1 MTRLATAHI
10 LLAVTGGVAAYRA
23 ADLAS
28 QLVQAGAKVDTI
40 LTEGAAQFIQ
50 PLTFAALTR
59 RPVHTDLFAPWSGD
73 ALGHISLARDAEVM
87 LVAPASANAIAR
99 LSLGLASDLLGAV
112 ALSTSAPL
120 IVAPAMEHGMFH
132 HPATQSHLQTLRDRG
147 ATVVGPAHGRLA
159 SGAIG
164 DGRLVAVG
172 ELLDAV
178 RQALGRDGPLAGI
191 RIVLTAGGTREALDP
206 VRYLGNRSS
215 GKMGYALAYAAID
228 LGAAVHLITG
238 PVNLPA
244 PAGIEVTEVES
255 AAAMHQAVGDATR
268 SADVLIMAAAVADF
282 RPRHRQ
288 TQKIKKQP
296 DTEPLTLELKRNPDI
311 LASISHT
318 GLIKVGFAAE
328 TEDLL
333 ANAEKKL
340 TAKTLDMIV
349 ANDATATIGSGTSTA
364 IILRP
369 GQRPESLPEMTKEA
383 LAQHILEQVAEIVT
397 RNKSGATR

>member
-73 ALGHISLARDAEVM
+73 ALGHLSLARDAEVM

>member
-1 MTRLATAHI
+1 MTGLATAQI

-40 LTEGAAQFIQ
+40 LTEGAARFIQ

-164 DGRLVAVG
+164 DGRLVPIG
-172 ELLDAV
+172 ELINVV
-178 RQALGRDGPLAGI
+178 RQVLGRDGPLAGI

-215 GKMGYALAYAAID
+215 GKMGYALARAAID
-228 LGAAVHLITG
+228 LGATVHLITG
-238 PVNLPA
+238 PVNLAA
-244 PAGIEVTEVES
+244 PAGVELTEVES
-255 AAAMHQAVGDATR
+255 AAEMHQAVRDAVQ
-268 SADVLIMAAAVADF
+268 SADALIMAAAVADF

-288 TQKIKKQP
+288 TQKIKKRSGS
-296 DTEPLTLELKRNPDI
+296 DTLTLELERNPDI
-311 LASISHT
+311 LASISQA
-318 GLIKVGFAAE
+318 GLIKVGFGAE

-349 ANDATATIGSGTSTA
+349 ANDATATIGSGVSTA

-369 GQRPESLPEMTKEA
+369 GRPPESLPEMTKEA
-383 LAQHILEQVAEIVT
+383 LAQHILQHVAEIVT

>member
-1 MTRLATAHI
+1 MTRLATSHI

-328 TEDLL
+328 TDDLL